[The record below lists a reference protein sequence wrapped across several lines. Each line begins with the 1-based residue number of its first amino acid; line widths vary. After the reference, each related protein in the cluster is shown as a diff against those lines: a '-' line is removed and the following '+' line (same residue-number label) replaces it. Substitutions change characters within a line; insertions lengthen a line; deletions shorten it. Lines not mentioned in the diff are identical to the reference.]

1 MKNELFNNTRENK
14 MLSPHCMKFGQHSSW
29 LKFILNQY
37 LNVAVANMLPSH
49 PSHTKVLC
57 WHSRIKESLPIL
69 SLRSNFQK
77 KDLSRIQDPYNL
89 MALPSILHIEN

>member
-1 MKNELFNNTRENK
+1 MF
-14 MLSPHCMKFGQHSSW
+14 SPHCMKFGQHFSR
-29 LKFILNQY
+29 LKFILDQY

-49 PSHTKVLC
+49 PSHIKVFC

-69 SLRSNFQK
+69 SLRSNSQK

-89 MALPSILHIEN
+89 MTLPSILHREI